1 MSDLQ
6 IPFNRP
12 SNAGREADYLVQA
25 MVQGHLSG
33 DGPFTRR
40 CHKLLQAATGSPQA
54 LLTTS
59 YTHALEM
66 SALLLGI
73 RPGDDV
79 MVPSFRF
86 VSTIDACL
94 LRGARPVFAD
104 IRAQTP
110 NPTSISAGVP

>member
-1 MSDLQ
+1 MTHAL

-12 SNAGREADYLVQA
+12 NMGAAELARMAQA
-25 MVQGHLSG
+25 VGSGYLSG